1 VKVKLYVNTFVDVSS
16 VAVNVPVP
24 VGFPV
29 TDGSFAGDSVA
40 VKFTIFET
48 GAVVLSL
55 PHAARATIAAAST
68 KVILPL
74 FIESSWTRG
83 NGDS

>member
-1 VKVKLYVNTFVDVSS
+1 VKLYVNTFVDVSS
-16 VAVNVPVP
+16 VAVKVPLP

-29 TDGSFAGDSVA
+29 TDGSLPGTNVA

-48 GAVVLSL
+48 GGVVVESL

-68 KVILPL
+68 RVVLP
-74 FIESSWTRG
+74 FIIGMSWTKGKR
-83 NGDS
+83 